1 MNWKT
6 AISLFALLGLFACS
20 AMAQVPSRTEPQ
32 PANGFWSD
40 VPEVSL
46 RNVTKQAVQLP
57 GKFRLLEVEI
67 ERLAD
72 WLAQLPLD
80 GTSERSA
87 KPSLVITLPMPDGGF
102 EDFVIVNDPVMH
114 PELARQ
120 FPEIQTFSGY
130 AVNDPAT
137 TVRLDVSPQGF
148 NAQILSDKRD
158 AIYIA
163 PVTVGDNRHCLSFFK
178 KEAASP
184 ESWRCLTEGL
194 SDILDDGAE
203 GMKPAAGDCRRRVY
217 RLAMACTGEYAANVS
232 APNPPTVLAAMTA
245 INASVNVVNGI
256 YQSEFGIFLQLVPNN
271 NLVVFLDPA
280 TDGYTNGNVN
290 TMASQNQ
297 GRLDAII
304 TAANYDIGHVIGTTL
319 GLNNGVVLAGA
330 RACNGQ
336 KAQGATAGGTPQGAV
351 FNVDFLAHEIGHQF
365 SAGHTYNAV
374 GAGSCSMGQ
383 LVPAAAFEPGSGST
397 IMAYAGICNPVNVQP
412 NSDPYFHAFSLQQ
425 VAGFV
430 AGAGCGTLAPVTND
444 PPTANAGADF
454 TIPVRTPFRLTA
466 TGGDP
471 NGNPLTFCWE
481 QMDNQQITHPPAA
494 TAANGPVFR
503 SFLPRTSPTRYFPR
517 LPVILDNTLP
527 STWEVLPNVARTM
540 NFRATVR
547 DNVPASGCTAEDD
560 MVVTFSASAGPFRVT
575 GIGPD
580 DNCLFADASTT
591 VTWDVANTTAAPVS
605 CANVDIWL
613 STDGGQNF
621 GILLANDVPNS
632 GSASVN
638 IPATAITQSG
648 RIMVI
653 CSDNIFLNINQKDIA
668 INCPANITVTDNPAQ
683 GVYQARTRIVT
694 SGTVVVS
701 LAVPTRFFAGEDIVM
716 TDGFW
721 APQGSDFIARLQTCD
736 HCTGTKPEESL
747 SVEKENPKVYFYEG
761 TTGDRSENE
770 QGAGEV
776 IASVSPN
783 PFTQQLTV
791 EFLVRQP
798 GKVVIQLLDFA
809 GRLVQEMYQ
818 NDLVLAGRHRATL
831 PAHQLPSGVYSC
843 RVVLPDGQK
852 QMTVVKVD

>member
-6 AISLFALLGLFACS
+6 AFSLLALFGIFAGTAL
-20 AMAQVPSRTEPQ
+20 AQGPTRTGAQPS
-32 PANGFWSD
+32 NGFWTD
-40 VPEVSL
+40 VPEASL
-46 RNVTKQAVQLP
+46 RNVTKQDIRLP

-67 ERLAD
+67 ERLAN
-72 WLAQLPLD
+72 WLTQLPLD
-80 GTSERSA
+80 GTSEISA
-87 KPSLVITLPMPDGGF
+87 KPSLVLSLPLPDGGF

-114 PELARQ
+114 PDLARQ

-130 AVNDPAT
+130 AINDPAT
-137 TVRLDVSPQGF
+137 TVRLDVSPHGF

-158 AIYIA
+158 AVYIT
-163 PVTVGDNRHCLSFFK
+163 PVTVGENRHNLCFFK
-178 KEAASP
+178 KEAALKEP
-184 ESWRCLTEGL
+184 WHCLTENLGDML
-194 SDILDDGAE
+194 PGADE
-203 GMKPAAGDCRRRVY
+203 AQKPAAGDCRRRVY
-217 RLAMACTGEYAANVS
+217 RLAVACTGEYTALFSN
-232 APNPPTVLAAMTA
+232 PNPPAVLPALAA
-245 INASVNVVNGI
+245 INASFNTVNGI
-256 YQSEFGIFLQLVPNN
+256 YQREFGIFLQVVPNN

-280 TDGYTNGNVN
+280 TDGYTNGNVS

-304 TAANYDIGHVIGTTL
+304 TAANYDIGHVIGTTG

-330 RACNGQ
+330 RVCNGQ
-336 KAQGATAGGTPQGAV
+336 KAQGATVGSNPQGVV
-351 FNVDFLAHEIGHQF
+351 FNVDFLAHEVGHQF
-365 SAGHTYNAV
+365 SASHTYNAV

-430 AGAGCGTLAPVTND
+430 AAAGCGTLAPVTND

-454 TIPVRTPFRLTA
+454 TIPVNTPFRLTA

-481 QMDNQQITHPPAA
+481 QMDNQQISHPPAA
-494 TAANGPVFR
+494 TAINGPVFR
-503 SFLPRTSPTRYFPR
+503 SFTPTASPARYFPR

-527 STWEVLPNVARTM
+527 STWEVLPNVGRAM

-591 VTWDVANTTAAPVS
+591 ITWDVANTTAAPVS

-621 GILLANDVPNS
+621 NILLAGNVPNS

-638 IPATAITQSG
+638 IPATVITTTG

-653 CSDNIFLNINQKDIA
+653 CSNNIFLNVNEKAIS
-668 INCPANITVTDNPAQ
+668 INCPANITVTDNPAT

-694 SGTVVVS
+694 SGTVNVS
-701 LAVPTRFFAGEDIVM
+701 LATPTRFFAGEEIVM

-736 HCTGTKPEESL
+736 HCAGTKPEESL
-747 SVEKENPKVYFYEG
+747 AAEKGNPKVYFFEE
-761 TTGDRSENE
+761 TTGNRSESG
-770 QGAGEV
+770 QGAGDV
-776 IASVSPN
+776 VASVSPN
-783 PFTQQLTV
+783 PFSQQLTV
-791 EFLVRQP
+791 EFQVCQP
-798 GKVVIQLLDFA
+798 GKVVIQLLDFT
-809 GRLVQEMYQ
+809 GRLVQEMYR
-818 NDLVLAGRHRATL
+818 NDRLEAGRHRATL
-831 PAHQLPSGVYSC
+831 PGHHLLNGVYSC